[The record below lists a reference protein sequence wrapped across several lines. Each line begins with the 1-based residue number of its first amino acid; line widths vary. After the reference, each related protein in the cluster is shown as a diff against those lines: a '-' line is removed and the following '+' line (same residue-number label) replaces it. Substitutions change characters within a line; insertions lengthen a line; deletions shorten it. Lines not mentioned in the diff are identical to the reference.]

1 MTLDVY
7 ENPDRAV
14 VVTNKDENH
23 AQVKK
28 NTEVRILGGVKSPVL
43 TDAPLFCGVK
53 YGPSR

>member
-28 NTEVRILGGVKSPVL
+28 NTEVRILG
-43 TDAPLFCGVK
+43 A
-53 YGPSR
+53 